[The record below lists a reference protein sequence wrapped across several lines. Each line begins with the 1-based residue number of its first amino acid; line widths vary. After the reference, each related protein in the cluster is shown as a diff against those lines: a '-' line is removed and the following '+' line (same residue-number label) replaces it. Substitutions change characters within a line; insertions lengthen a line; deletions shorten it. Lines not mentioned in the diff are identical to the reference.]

1 MSLHLYEAN
10 DLCGVTC
17 KVCIGKKSLVSDIG
31 TSNASSSPEDS
42 FQSDDSSSFPENV
55 IGESEPPNDEN
66 QNTDTEITEG
76 DLDQYQLPNSGLIFL
91 FEKHLTPA
99 DCDAKSGRL
108 QLTKLQGEK
117 LLDQT
122 PENRIIYVDVEDIV
136 GNRWN
141 LKLRW
146 WSTKNGRRYIF
157 DGTRKC
163 CQKMQW
169 NAGDTL
175 KFYRQISDG
184 KLILELQKIPINTF
198 PSTQ

>member
-1 MSLHLYEAN
+1 MQLGSYFLTCVLFKILISLIL
-10 DLCGVTC
+10 
-17 KVCIGKKSLVSDIG
+17 
-31 TSNASSSPEDS
+31 
-42 FQSDDSSSFPENV
+42 
-55 IGESEPPNDEN
+55 
-66 QNTDTEITEG
+66 
-76 DLDQYQLPNSGLIFL
+76 
-91 FEKHLTPA
+91 
-99 DCDAKSGRL
+99 L
-108 QLTKLQGEK
+108 QK

-169 NAGDTL
+169 NAGDTCKESIL
-175 KFYRQISDG
+175 YLNCASHFTYN
-184 KLILELQKIPINTF
+184 LI
-198 PSTQ
+198 